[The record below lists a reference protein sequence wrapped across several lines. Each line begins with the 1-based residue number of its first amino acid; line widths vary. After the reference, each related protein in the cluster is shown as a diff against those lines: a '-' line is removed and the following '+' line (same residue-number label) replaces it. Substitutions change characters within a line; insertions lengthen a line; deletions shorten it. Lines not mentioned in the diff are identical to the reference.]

1 MMMIQEF
8 SMPLKLMRIGMNEFD
23 HLIGILVLLKRQR
36 ERPER
41 GLEPRE
47 SLTAFSIKLK

>member
-8 SMPLKLMRIGMNEFD
+8 SRPFKLMRIEMNEFD
-23 HLIGILVLLKRQR
+23 HLIGILVLLKQQR
-36 ERPER
+36 GRPER